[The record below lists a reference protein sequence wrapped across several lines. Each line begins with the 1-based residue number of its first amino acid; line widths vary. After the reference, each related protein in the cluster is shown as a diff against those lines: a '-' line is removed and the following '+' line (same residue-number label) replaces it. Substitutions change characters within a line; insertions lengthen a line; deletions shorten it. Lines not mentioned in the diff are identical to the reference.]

1 MTTLISHRGN
11 LVGPN
16 PSFENSQEYIQEA
29 LDKGFSVEI
38 DLRALNGELHLGHDY
53 AQHSIDPEF
62 LVKYRGRLWVHCK
75 DHIAFEKAM
84 QLQLNCFF
92 HDQDDYTIT
101 SFGYIWCYPG
111 KPAVG
116 NMSVTVLPE
125 RHTDINQLDK
135 SLFAVCSDYVLTIKN
150 T

>member
-1 MTTLISHRGN
+1 MILISHRGN

-38 DLRALNGELHLGHDY
+38 DLRVLNGELHLGHDY
-53 AQHSIDPEF
+53 AQHTISSDF
-62 LVKYRGRLWVHCK
+62 LVLNRDKLWVHCK
-75 DHIAFEKAM
+75 DYIAFTKAM

-92 HDQDDYTIT
+92 HDKDDYTLT
-101 SFGYIWCYPG
+101 SFGYVWCYPG

-116 NMSVTVLPE
+116 SMSVTVLPE
-125 RHTDINQLDK
+125 WNTEVSKIDK